1 MNTSRSLL
9 KFIVLALLAS
19 PYYVALSTANA
30 QTSNN
35 ELDSRLAG
43 RIKEVPRERYSLFPD
58 LRFNRS
64 GMTSRWYAPVTNP
77 PIELF
82 RGDSLISSLNLKD
95 SDKELLKS
103 KVASVNNSF
112 NTMRRSRA
120 IDSKRKEYSD
130 QSIKAYIDAADAFE
144 GLVNQKLDKERFEY
158 LRYLSERQLLLRKG
172 IKKYLEE
179 NNAISSQLSRSEFE
193 KLLNSIDEISKQQIT
208 SGNSL
213 ILDFAK
219 QHLASVEMFDEEPN
233 TDLPAFPLKLLHTL
247 IVNADGVDKAIKKVL
262 SEYEIKDVSSGE
274 FSFLMWSCSVS
285 PVCDLEISRVS
296 YPVACSMLPFV
307 TVSDVKF
314 DMSYE
319 QSMLIFNL
327 VTGDKYNEIKIE
339 SRKTK
344 EVRKAKFEQEKL
356 KNEAIK
362 KNFVPFQLDL
372 IKRRVRLHAFVV
384 FGARYCLKNWRSPEK
399 EALTDEEVDSAI
411 KSLEEKIH
419 SHCLKTEQILEKEIR
434 SALQKAGIDEHA
446 YPFRDRRWQFESPEM
461 PTQYEFLLF
470 GCSNTKW
477 PGKN

>member
-35 ELDSRLAG
+35 ELDSRLAE
-43 RIKEVPRERYSLFPD
+43 RIKEVSRERYSLFPD

-64 GMTSRWYAPVTNP
+64 GMTVRGYAPVTNP

-112 NTMRRSRA
+112 NTMLRSRA

-130 QSIKAYIDAADAFE
+130 QSIKAYVDAADAFE

-219 QHLASVEMFDEEPN
+219 QHLASVEMFDEERN

-247 IVNADGVDKAIKKVL
+247 IVYADGVDNAIKK
-262 SEYEIKDVSSGE
+262 S
-274 FSFLMWSCSVS
+274 
-285 PVCDLEISRVS
+285 
-296 YPVACSMLPFV
+296 
-307 TVSDVKF
+307 
-314 DMSYE
+314 
-319 QSMLIFNL
+319 
-327 VTGDKYNEIKIE
+327 
-339 SRKTK
+339 
-344 EVRKAKFEQEKL
+344 
-356 KNEAIK
+356 
-362 KNFVPFQLDL
+362 
-372 IKRRVRLHAFVV
+372 
-384 FGARYCLKNWRSPEK
+384 
-399 EALTDEEVDSAI
+399 
-411 KSLEEKIH
+411 
-419 SHCLKTEQILEKEIR
+419 
-434 SALQKAGIDEHA
+434 
-446 YPFRDRRWQFESPEM
+446 
-461 PTQYEFLLF
+461 
-470 GCSNTKW
+470 
-477 PGKN
+477 